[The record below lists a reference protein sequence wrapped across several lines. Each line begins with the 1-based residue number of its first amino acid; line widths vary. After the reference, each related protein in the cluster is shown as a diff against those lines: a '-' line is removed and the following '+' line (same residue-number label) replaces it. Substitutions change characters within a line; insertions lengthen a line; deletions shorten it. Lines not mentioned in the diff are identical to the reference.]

1 MPSKLRSKGSLR
13 VSSGW
18 GPRSRAEADVWIMVR
33 LAWRPWLGNRG
44 PWAWAR
50 SQSLPL
56 PPAPGDAQ
64 GGARGEA
71 AAPERVKRAR
81 VCAGP
86 ETPPP
91 RPPTPACTP
100 PRFGR
105 HLRTAHRVSWSRA
118 KLAGRSLRV
127 RGACLGEGQR
137 FLPLPLGKRKLAP
150 NRLPAWASG
159 ISSPGRRPL
168 EQFSL
173 SFPSVSTRDVCVG

>member
-1 MPSKLRSKGSLR
+1 MEETVPSKLRSKGSLR

-18 GPRSRAEADVWIMVR
+18 GPRSRAEADVWILVR

-64 GGARGEA
+64 RCARGET

-86 ETPPP
+86 DPPP

-100 PRFGR
+100 HASVDTSEQP
-105 HLRTAHRVSWSRA
+105 AE
-118 KLAGRSLRV
+118 SLGPV
-127 RGACLGEGQR
+127 PNSQGEAYELGV
-137 FLPLPLGKRKLAP
+137 
-150 NRLPAWASG
+150 PAWGRGRDSCHFLWGKENLRPTARQPGPRDFFPWAKAS
-159 ISSPGRRPL
+159 
-168 EQFSL
+168 
-173 SFPSVSTRDVCVG
+173 

>member
-1 MPSKLRSKGSLR
+1 MEETVPSKLRSKGSLR

-18 GPRSRAEADVWIMVR
+18 GPRSRAEADVWILVR

-64 GGARGEA
+64 RCARGET

-86 ETPPP
+86 DPPP
-91 RPPTPACTP
+91 QTSHSCLHA

-105 HLRTAHRVSWSRA
+105 HLRTACRVSWSRA

-150 NRLPAWASG
+150 NRPPAWASG
-159 ISSPGRRPL
+159 FLPL
-168 EQFSL
+168 GEGLL
-173 SFPSVSTRDVCVG
+173 SNFL